1 MTPGYRGRPG
11 DTECIFFF
19 SSNRDVVFDHF
30 WLRHIPRTGDFVR
43 IEDIAYKV
51 VEVEWPLDV
60 PTEDRVCITID
71 HFERD
76 APNA

>member
-11 DTECIFFF
+11 DTECIFLFL
-19 SSNRDVVFDHF
+19 SNPNVAFDRF
-30 WLRHIPRTGDFVR
+30 WLRHVPRVGDFVR

-60 PTEDRVCITID
+60 PTEDCVCITID
-71 HFERD
+71 HF
-76 APNA
+76 